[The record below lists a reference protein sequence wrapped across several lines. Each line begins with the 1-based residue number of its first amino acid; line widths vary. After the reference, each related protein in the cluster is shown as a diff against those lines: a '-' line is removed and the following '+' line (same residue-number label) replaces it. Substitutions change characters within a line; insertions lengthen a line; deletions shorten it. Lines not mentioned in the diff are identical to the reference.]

1 MEAIIWLC
9 FMTKEEKRE
18 RNKRYYQANRDKI
31 LAQAATYRE
40 ANKEKI
46 AEYKKQHYEK
56 NKVSILEKKRLWRE
70 ENKDKVNSSKK
81 KYYEENKEKILEHQ
95 KEYRNTNKDKINS
108 SWKKWYNKNREKC
121 LEYQKEYNSTPIG
134 RARSL
139 LHAYNFADKERNR
152 GKGDL
157 TAEWIVD
164 NIFTKPCAHC
174 GISGWEVIGCNRLD
188 NALPHTKN
196 NVEPCCFIC
205 NCRLQ

>member
-1 MEAIIWLC
+1 
-9 FMTKEEKRE
+9 MTKEEKRE
-18 RNKRYYQANRDKI
+18 RDKRYYQANREKI

-40 ANKEKI
+40 VNKEKI
-46 AEYKKQHYEK
+46 IESRKQHYEK
-56 NKVSILEKKRLWRE
+56 NKVSILEKNRLWRE
-70 ENKDKVNSSKK
+70 KNKDKV
-81 KYYEENKEKILEHQ
+81 
-95 KEYRNTNKDKINS
+95 NS
-108 SWKKWYNKNREKC
+108 SWKKWYNKNKEKY
-121 LEYQKEYNSTPIG
+121 LEYQKEYISTPIG

-152 GKGDL
+152 GKGNL

-188 NALPHTKN
+188 NALPHTKD

-205 NCRLQ
+205 NCRLH